1 MLKILL
7 NYVIRIFLISED
19 SNRIVK
25 DNIECRC
32 EPINMEKIGR
42 VLKIYN
48 KFLGFHV
55 RLRLTN

>member
-1 MLKILL
+1 ML
-7 NYVIRIFLISED
+7 NYVIRIFLICED
-19 SNRIVK
+19 SNRILK
-25 DNIECRC
+25 DNIEYRS
-32 EPINMEKIGR
+32 EPINMENIGR